1 VNETLAPP
9 SVPAPPNGSAWILP
23 VNKLTV
29 LYGTSD
35 SARLAHYF
43 LPRVLLAGKRVLYLD
58 GANRFDP
65 LLIARF
71 ARHRSLAPTEFNR
84 RIRVVR
90 AFTCFQLTELLLR
103 VPKFLRALPADVLI
117 VTAVPDLYFDEDVR
131 EREACTAFERALEGL
146 RQVACPELAI
156 GVFSDALSFQT
167 PRRRF
172 FQKLTAQADSVLRI
186 EMQADN
192 CLTFQSVKER
202 PQLPS

>member
-1 VNETLAPP
+1 VNETLAPA
-9 SVPAPPNGSAWILP
+9 SAPAAPNGSAWILP
-23 VNKLTV
+23 ANKLAV
-29 LYGTSD
+29 FYGTSD

-43 LPRVLLAGKRVLYLD
+43 LSRVLLAGKQVLYLD

-71 ARHRSLAPTEFNR
+71 ARQRGLAPTVFNR
-84 RIRVVR
+84 LIRVAR

-103 VPKFLRALPADVLI
+103 APKFLRVFPAAVLI
-117 VTAVPDLYFDEDVR
+117 VTAVPDLYFDEDIR

-146 RQVACPELAI
+146 RQVACPDLAI

-167 PRRRF
+167 PRRKF

-186 EMQADN
+186 EMQADSR
-192 CLTFQSVKER
+192 LTFQSVKER